1 MRPERVMRLPHR
13 ERIIDAAQELF
24 FNEGITRVTVDAI
37 AAKAEST
44 KMTVYRHFESKD
56 ALVLEWIRLH
66 IEQYQDIFERLAQ
79 AHPDDARAQLLGF
92 ARFIADDLSTSS
104 YRGCSFTNVIAEI
117 PDDQHP
123 ARVLIEAHKQAQF
136 RRLATLCEEAGLADA
151 QEVAEELTY
160 LMEGAQIVSQ
170 NKGIERVGEKLL
182 RMVRKKIGA

>member
-1 MRPERVMRLPHR
+1 MRPERVMRLPPR

-44 KMTVYRHFESKD
+44 KMTLYRHFESKD

-66 IEQYQDIFERLAQ
+66 IEQYREIFERLA
-79 AHPDDARAQLLGF
+79 AEHPDAPRAQLLGF
-92 ARFIADDLSTSS
+92 AQFIADDLSTSS

-117 PDDQHP
+117 ADEQHP

-136 RRLATLCEEAGLADA
+136 HRLEQLCRDAGLPEPSEA
-151 QEVAEELTY
+151 AEELTY

-170 NKGIERVGEKLL
+170 NRGITEVGDKLL
-182 RMVRKKIGA
+182 RMVRKIIGA